1 MSCHL
6 NHAMGPL
13 RLYCARLTIV
23 VPKQGAKRT
32 MHTSFSARTFL
43 LYCAI
48 GAKHREEIYEAF
60 EKIYPTLQE
69 FRKGDAAALLPP
81 APAPAQQVVF
91 RSITLLT

>member
-1 MSCHL
+1 MH
-6 NHAMGPL
+6 NAHII
-13 RLYCARLTIV
+13 LT
-23 VPKQGAKRT
+23 PR
-32 MHTSFSARTFL
+32 MFL

-81 APAPAQQVVF
+81 APAPAQQVTF
-91 RSITLLT
+91 PIN

>member
-1 MSCHL
+1 MHIITTAQTFYLC
-6 NHAMGPL
+6 
-13 RLYCARLTIV
+13 CAT
-23 VPKQGAKRT
+23 
-32 MHTSFSARTFL
+32 
-43 LYCAI
+43 

-91 RSITLLT
+91 RSLSY